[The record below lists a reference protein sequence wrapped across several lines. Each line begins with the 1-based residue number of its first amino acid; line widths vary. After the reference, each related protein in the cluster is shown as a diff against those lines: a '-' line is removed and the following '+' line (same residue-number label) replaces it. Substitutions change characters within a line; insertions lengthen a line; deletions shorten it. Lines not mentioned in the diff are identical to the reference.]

1 MRPARQ
7 LVALNVL
14 GVELDASDSCPASE
28 QNRATNPPRSPLEN
42 PARDDVA
49 GFFIGVGLAVPAGLL
64 VWAAVIAVLILK

>member
-1 MRPARQ
+1 MARCRSHIA
-7 LVALNVL
+7 ALNVMS
-14 GVELDASDSCPASE
+14 VAPEFD
-28 QNRATNPPRSPLEN
+28 PPRSPSEN